1 MNSDH
6 GFVEKKEM
14 ESLEE
19 KAETVQAAND
29 EVPVVEAK
37 QVHKMRAKEYPPSRK
52 FALCG
57 AMGTPSQPFEARMND
72 PITMANDEV
81 TCPDCL
87 KILAEQEKS

>member
-1 MNSDH
+1 MDAEKANEFMEMILEELFEVYERLEVLQDKIKDH

-37 QVHKMRAKEYPPSRK
+37 QVHKMRAK
-52 FALCG
+52 
-57 AMGTPSQPFEARMND
+57 Q
-72 PITMANDEV
+72 
-81 TCPDCL
+81 
-87 KILAEQEKS
+87 